1 MDWTAASQWTGM
13 ASPIPAS
20 ISIACCEP
28 CAQSIRILKY
38 KSFVSVQQSFAAHV
52 DKFSTFK
59 NCVFDVPDSA
69 NERGTLFHQMM
80 TNLFH
85 RADENRSTESSG
97 KRIIGWEEAPIPF
110 CLGFATQG
118 AQRGERVPNDAGVGT
133 SSPPHIK
140 KRFGTLFAAKI
151 KIHKER

>member
-1 MDWTAASQWTGM
+1 MCSH
-13 ASPIPAS
+13 S
-20 ISIACCEP
+20 
-28 CAQSIRILKY
+28 
-38 KSFVSVQQSFAAHV
+38 SVKTIVAHV
-52 DKFSTFK
+52 DGFAAFK

-97 KRIIGWEEAPIPF
+97 KRIIGWEEAPIPSPF
-110 CLGFATQG
+110 RLGFATLG

-151 KIHKER
+151 KIPQGKIK